1 MLPLPALFNPNA
13 DQPMNSSP
21 ASSVV
26 RPPAKRLWFRCILA
40 ALLLLIVVIAVEVVS
55 CFHLSSDTKALRNS
69 LIKSSGVEWRQR
81 IALNAG
87 GLTLSAVRAALSFVN
102 LDAGARAALQ
112 SVRGAEV
119 GVYQLPSGAKPPDRA
134 AMLAAADA
142 AMTARGWDRVVG
154 VMDGPD
160 LVTVYLPGKI
170 ASARRMKCCL
180 MVFDGQEMVVVS
192 ARANLEPLLK
202 YALAHQR
209 AETGTP

>member
-1 MLPLPALFNPNA
+1 M
-13 DQPMNSSP
+13 
-21 ASSVV
+21 
-26 RPPAKRLWFRCILA
+26 
-40 ALLLLIVVIAVEVVS
+40 LLLLLVVIAVEVVS

-87 GLTLSAVRAALSFVN
+87 GLTLCAVRAGLSFVH

-112 SVRGAEV
+112 SVRGAGV
-119 GVYQLPSGAKPPDRA
+119 GVYQLPVGTKSPDRA

-154 VMDGPD
+154 VMDGRD
-160 LVTVYLPGKI
+160 LVTVYLPDKTV
-170 ASARRMKCCL
+170 SDCRMKCCL
-180 MVFDGQEMVVVS
+180 MVFDGQEMVAVS

-202 YALAHQR
+202 YALAYQR
-209 AETGTP
+209 VETGTP

>member
-1 MLPLPALFNPNA
+1 
-13 DQPMNSSP
+13 
-21 ASSVV
+21 
-26 RPPAKRLWFRCILA
+26 
-40 ALLLLIVVIAVEVVS
+40 
-55 CFHLSSDTKALRNS
+55 
-69 LIKSSGVEWRQR
+69 
-81 IALNAG
+81 
-87 GLTLSAVRAALSFVN
+87 
-102 LDAGARAALQ
+102 
-112 SVRGAEV
+112 
-119 GVYQLPSGAKPPDRA
+119 
-134 AMLAAADA
+134 MLAASDA

-160 LVTVYLPGKI
+160 LVTVYLPEKI